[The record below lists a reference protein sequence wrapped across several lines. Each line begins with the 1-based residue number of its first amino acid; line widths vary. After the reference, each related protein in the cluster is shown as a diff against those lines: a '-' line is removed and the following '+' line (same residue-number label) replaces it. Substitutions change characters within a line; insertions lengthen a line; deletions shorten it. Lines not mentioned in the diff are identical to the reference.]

1 MMLPPDS
8 PPDDMCDP
16 MCDEER
22 GAYNES
28 SRLASERPPLTRPL
42 TPNGPASA
50 PRSTP
55 SDAELTAR
63 ASSRN
68 IGASH
73 RCMRGVLSTF
83 VGGVADKSVLM
94 DDALR
99 KELMFILMRSSASSS
114 ASFLTA
120 SS

>member
-1 MMLPPDS
+1 MMLSPDS
-8 PPDDMCDP
+8 PPDDMCGP

-28 SRLASERPPLTRPL
+28 SRLASARPPLNRPL
-42 TPNGPASA
+42 VPNGPASA
-50 PRSTP
+50 P

-63 ASSRN
+63 ASSRI
-68 IGASH
+68 IGASQS
-73 RCMRGVLSTF
+73 CMRVLSIF

-99 KELMFILMRSSASSS
+99 KELMLILMRSRASSS

-120 SS
+120 SF

>member
-8 PPDDMCDP
+8 PPDD

-28 SRLASERPPLTRPL
+28 SRLASARPPL

-68 IGASH
+68 IGASQ

>member
-8 PPDDMCDP
+8 PPDD

-28 SRLASERPPLTRPL
+28 SRLASARPPLPRPL

-63 ASSRN
+63 VSSRS
-68 IGASH
+68 IGASQS
-73 RCMRGVLSTF
+73 CMRVLSTFKSTF

>member
-1 MMLPPDS
+1 MMLSPDS

-22 GAYNES
+22 GTYNES
-28 SRLASERPPLTRPL
+28 SRLASARPPLNRP
-42 TPNGPASA
+42 
-50 PRSTP
+50 P

-63 ASSRN
+63 ASSRI
-68 IGASH
+68 IGASQS
-73 RCMRGVLSTF
+73 CMRVLSIF

-99 KELMFILMRSSASSS
+99 KELMLILMRSRASSS

-120 SS
+120 SF